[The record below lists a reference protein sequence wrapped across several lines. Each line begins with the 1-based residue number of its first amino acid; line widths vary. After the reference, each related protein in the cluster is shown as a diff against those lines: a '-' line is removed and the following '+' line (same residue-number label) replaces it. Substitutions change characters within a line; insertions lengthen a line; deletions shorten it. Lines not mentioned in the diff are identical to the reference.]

1 MFNKA
6 TKMKSSPK
14 VLLLGA
20 SGSGKTW
27 NALEMAYGFT
37 GNWEDVYVIDTES
50 SASKYATKDKGF
62 MVAELETNTVKAFI
76 DAIQAADGVGR
87 CIVIDSITHLWSGVN
102 GLLSIQKQLE
112 ESPKYRKNSVGT
124 WTEINNMLSE
134 FFHVMR
140 KCKAAVIVTCRTKDK
155 LIRSESS
162 KDFIKVSDAIMFREG
177 YLDYEFDIAFLLEQ
191 DHTVTC
197 YKDRTGLFDGM
208 EPAMIDESMINS
220 IKEWSQTGET
230 LDIIRKELVTV
241 LGELRDNGSI
251 TQERYDKG
259 VSCPDESLKKTLN
272 FAKKQLNG

>member
-14 VLLLGA
+14 ILLLGA

-140 KCKAAVIVTCRTKDK
+140 RCRAAVIVTCRTKDK

-208 EPAMIDESMINS
+208 EPTRIDAGMIES
-220 IKEWSQTGET
+220 IKEWAQTGDT
-230 LDIIRKELVTV
+230 YDIMRKDLADTMTELQSQGKV
-241 LGELRDNGSI
+241 
-251 TQERYDKG
+251 TQERVDKALA
-259 VSCPDESLKKTLN
+259 CTDDQLKKVIG